1 MGEPG
6 RITHHDP
13 DPGAALS
20 AGADVLD
27 AAIVKRDHRAT
38 PVLGKNLGELAACGQ
53 GLSYH

>member
-6 RITHHDP
+6 RIAHHDP

-20 AGADVLD
+20 TGADVFD
-27 AAIVKRDHRAT
+27 AAIVERDYRAT

-53 GLSYH
+53 GLS